1 MNICDKIYTDLNLQ
15 RMGCGL
21 VDKYQTLEH
30 YFGYKS
36 FRNGQEKL
44 IDGIISGN
52 DVLGIMPTGAGKS
65 ICYQIPALMLSGITL
80 VISPLISLMKDQVS
94 ALVQSGISAA
104 FINSTLT
111 PRQSE
116 LALSRASDGIYKIIY
131 VAPERLLTN
140 SFINFAQNADISM
153 VVVDEAHCVSQ
164 WGQNFRPSYLKIA
177 EFVES
182 LSRRPITA
190 AFTATATDRVRD
202 DIINLLK
209 LNSPEITT
217 TGFDRSN
224 LYFEVNKPNDKF
236 IALTSYLSMNRGKS
250 GIIYCSTRKL
260 VEEVAD
266 RLNESGWN
274 VGKYHAGMP
283 DSERS
288 HVQDLFIRDE
298 CPVIVATNAFGM
310 GIDKSNVSF
319 VVHYNMPKNMESYYQ
334 EAGRAGRDG
343 EPAECILLYSGQ
355 DVNIN
360 KFLIEKSFENNTEFD
375 EETAEILQANELEL
389 LKQMTFYST
398 SKYCL
403 RKFMLRYFGEYTE
416 YENCGNCSNC
426 TQPHTDFESRDI
438 TLEAQKVLSCIKRM
452 NENQTKWVIIDILRG
467 TQNNRVELCGGNKQ
481 STFGIMKENTSREI
495 EIIIDSL
502 INSKY
507 ITENSEG
514 KLSWGINARGVI
526 YSGMRAT
533 MKAYK
538 TDDIQQQI
546 ADEKK
551 IGKNANPELLGRLK
565 ELRRKVAELNG
576 VPAFVIFSDATL
588 RDMAAKMPT
597 NEAQFQTIYGVGR
610 VKTEKFGRKFM
621 DEIEKFLEESGVDNK
636 PKKKGGKSTANKA
649 KNTPS
654 IHLAKDENGNY
665 ILPLDVD
672 SDLFTSLQSLR
683 ADLSSDFGIQSN
695 TLVTTDA
702 LAQIS
707 SEKPVTLAELKK
719 MGILPPRTE
728 IICGD
733 EFIRTVRAHLKKQ
746 GMDIN
751 ELCDCEINPD
761 PTLLGVLKALR
772 SKISNCIHTPQ
783 NRIISTPTL
792 EKMSE
797 IKPVTRSQLVEKIH
811 LGNSK
816 CLVFG
821 QAFVQKIREYL
832 GETELPDGFDGAPQ
846 ADRVLFLRLADL
858 RHSYALKENKSDLTI
873 MSDYT
878 LYDLCIKKP
887 QNEENFRTVYGI
899 GEFKSVKY
907 CAEFT
912 KCIIEYLSRPW
923 NNK

>member
-1 MNICDKIYTDLNLQ
+1 M
-15 RMGCGL
+15 
-21 VDKYQTLEH
+21 DKYQTLEH

-36 FRNGQEKL
+36 FRNGQENL
-44 IDGIISGN
+44 IDGILSGR

-65 ICYQIPALMLSGITL
+65 ICYQIPALMFDGITL

-94 ALVQSGISAA
+94 ALVQSGVSAA

-116 LALSRASDGIYKIIY
+116 LALYRAANGIYKIIY

-140 SFINFAQNADISM
+140 SFLNFAQSANISM

-177 EFVES
+177 EFVKS

-190 AFTATATDRVRD
+190 AFTATATKRVRD
-202 DIINLLK
+202 DIIELLQ
-209 LNSPEITT
+209 LDSPEVTT

-224 LYFEVNKPNDKF
+224 LYFEVSKPKDKF
-236 IALTSYLSMNRGKS
+236 TALTSYLSMNRGKS

-266 RLNESGWN
+266 RLNENGWN
-274 VGKYHAGMP
+274 VGKYHAGMS
-283 DSERS
+283 DNERS
-288 HVQDLFIRDE
+288 RMQDMFIRDD
-298 CPVIVATNAFGM
+298 CPVMVATNAFGM

-360 KFLIEKSFENNTEFD
+360 KFLIEKSFENNSEFD
-375 EETAEILQANELEL
+375 EDTAETLKANELEL

-403 RKFMLRYFGEYTE
+403 RKFMLKYFGEYTE

-426 TQPHTDFESRDI
+426 TQPHTDFESRDVTI
-438 TLEAQKVLSCIKRM
+438 EAQKILSCIKRM
-452 NENQTKWVIIDILRG
+452 GEKQNKWVIIDILRG
-467 TQNNRVELCGGNKQ
+467 ADNNRVELCGGSKQ
-481 STFGIMKENTSREI
+481 STFGIMKDSTSREI

-502 INSKY
+502 VGDKY
-507 ITENSEG
+507 ITEDPDG
-514 KLSWGINARGVI
+514 ALGWGMNARGVI
-526 YSGMRAT
+526 YSGMRVT
-533 MKAYK
+533 MKTHK
-538 TDDIQQQI
+538 VDDVHKQI

-551 IGKNANPELLGRLK
+551 IGANANPELLERLK
-565 ELRRKVAELNG
+565 ELRKKVAAMNG
-576 VPAFVIFSDATL
+576 VPAFIIFSDATL
-588 RDMAAKMPT
+588 RDMAEKMPT
-597 NEAQFQTIYGVGR
+597 SEAQFQSIYGVGR
-610 VKTEKFGRKFM
+610 VKTEKFGRKFI
-621 DEIEKFLEESGVDNK
+621 DEIESFLAENGTVEK
-636 PKKKGGKSTANKA
+636 PKKKRDSGKKKSANKA
-649 KNTPS
+649 PNSPS
-654 IHLAKDENGNY
+654 IHLSKDEKGSY
-665 ILPLDVD
+665 ILPPEVNG
-672 SDLFTSLQSLR
+672 DLFAALRTLR

-695 TLVTTDA
+695 SLASTDA

-707 SEKPVTLAELKK
+707 AEKTVTLAGLQKL
-719 MGILPPRTE
+719 GILPPRTE
-728 IICGD
+728 LICGD
-733 EFIRTVRAHLKKQ
+733 EFIHTVRRHLEKQ
-746 GMDIN
+746 GAEIS
-751 ELCDCEINPD
+751 EECDCPITPD
-761 PTLLGVLKALR
+761 PTLLDILKALR
-772 SKISNCIHTPQ
+772 SKISDCIHTPQ

-797 IKPVTRSQLVEKIH
+797 LKPVTRSQLVEKIY

-821 QAFVQKIREYL
+821 QAFVEKIREYV
-832 GETELPDGFDGAPQ
+832 GETDLPDGFDGAPQ
-846 ADRVLFLRLADL
+846 ADGELFMRLAEL
-858 RHSYALKENKSDLTI
+858 RHKHALREDKSDISI

-887 QNEENFRTVYGI
+887 HNEEDFRTIYGI
-899 GEFKSVKY
+899 GEFKSAKY

-912 KCIIEYLSRPW
+912 KFIAEYLKK
-923 NNK
+923 N